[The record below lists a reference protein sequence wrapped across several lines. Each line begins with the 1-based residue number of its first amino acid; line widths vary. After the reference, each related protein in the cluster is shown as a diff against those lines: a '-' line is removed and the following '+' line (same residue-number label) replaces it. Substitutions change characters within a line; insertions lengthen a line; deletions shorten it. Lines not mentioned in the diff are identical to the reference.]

1 LSFFEDKLFYLRKV
15 IYDKCWKTIYVTIKM
30 KYTIDDY
37 PFMCDIKNERSW
49 EGLDYPYLK
58 EIKREKKKTSALS
71 ECWDCRFEVYD

>member
-1 LSFFEDKLFYLRKV
+1 
-15 IYDKCWKTIYVTIKM
+15 M